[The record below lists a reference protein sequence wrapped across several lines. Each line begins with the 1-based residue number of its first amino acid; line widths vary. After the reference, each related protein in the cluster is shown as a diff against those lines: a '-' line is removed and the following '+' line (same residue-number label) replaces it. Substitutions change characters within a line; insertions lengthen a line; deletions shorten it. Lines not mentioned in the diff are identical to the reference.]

1 MTETLYYGHPEDFMN
16 PAEAKLIANML
27 LEGIEREYETTKRV
41 LAAIPQNQLDFK
53 LGEKGRTMR
62 ELAWHLIAS
71 EAWFGEGIAKRDF
84 SGSEPAMPANAT
96 VADITNFYSKEVSA
110 KIAAVKK
117 LSGEQLAEII
127 NFFGVM
133 QVPNFTLIGFWNNHS
148 IHHRGQLAAYLR
160 AVNAHVPSIYGGS
173 ADEPFQQPATA

>member
-1 MTETLYYGHPEDFMN
+1 MN
-16 PAEAKLIANML
+16 PAEAKSIANML
-27 LEGIEREYETTKRV
+27 IEGIEREYETTKKV
-41 LAAIPQNQLDFK
+41 IAAVPQNQLDFK
-53 LGEKGRTMR
+53 LGQKGRTMS

-71 EAWFGEGIAKRDF
+71 EAWFGEGIASRDF
-84 SGSEPAMPANAT
+84 SGSEAAMPPDAT
-96 VADITNFYSKEVSA
+96 VADLTTFYAKEVPV
-110 KIAAVKK
+110 KIAKVKK
-117 LSGEQLAEII
+117 LSGEQLSEIV

-173 ADEPFQQPATA
+173 ADEPFQMPASA

>member
-1 MTETLYYGHPEDFMN
+1 MN
-16 PAEAKLIANML
+16 PAEAKSIANML
-27 LEGIEREYETTKRV
+27 LEGIEREYETTKKV
-41 LAAIPQNQLDFK
+41 IAAIPQNQLDFK

-71 EAWFGEGIAKRDF
+71 EAWFGEGIANRDF
-84 SGSEPAMPANAT
+84 SGQEAALPPTAT
-96 VADITNFYSKEVSA
+96 VADLTKFYTTEVPA
-110 KIAAVKK
+110 KIAKVKK
-117 LSGEQLAEII
+117 LTGEQLAEII

-173 ADEPFQQPATA
+173 ADEPFQIPATA